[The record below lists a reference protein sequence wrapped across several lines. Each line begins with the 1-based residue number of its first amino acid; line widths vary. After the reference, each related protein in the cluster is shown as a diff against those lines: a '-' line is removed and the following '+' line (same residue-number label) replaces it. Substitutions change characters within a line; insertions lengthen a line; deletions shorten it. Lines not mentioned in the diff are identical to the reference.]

1 MPSIKYRIFLWE
13 SVLVSIIFRN
23 FADAFNTFIG
33 ALVCMA
39 DDIRKYQNAVDA
51 IKTAI
56 LQSQA
61 RAAKAVNQEQLALY
75 YGIGRY
81 VSANTR
87 KKNWGT
93 GAIEAISSQLR
104 KELPGLRGFSATSMR
119 NMRTFYEEWR
129 LLEANSSVTTD
140 EINAVPSN
148 SSVATDEF
156 TKINANS
163 AVTTADSA
171 DDAEIRQLQLANL
184 PNFPLR
190 EFLSISFT
198 HHVAILAKAKTYE
211 ERVFYMKYAD
221 MYKAT
226 VEDVE
231 KVIKQDLYH
240 HQDKMPNNFLATIPN
255 YKQAYRAIRMFKDE
269 YLLDFINVE
278 ELGMHDEDIDE
289 SVIESN
295 IVHNVKNFIMTFGR
309 GFTFSG
315 SQVHYDK
322 LGHDHWIDLLFFNRD
337 LNRTVV
343 FELKNGKF
351 KVAYLAQLSAY
362 LRILNDDDRRDHEEA
377 PIGII
382 LCKET
387 DKDYAGY
394 IMQDF
399 RQPMGVATYK
409 TADEMDPEL
418 LKALP
423 PKEELQRV
431 FAESSK
437 KAEK

>member
-1 MPSIKYRIFLWE
+1 MYK
-13 SVLVSIIFRN
+13 
-23 FADAFNTFIG
+23 
-33 ALVCMA
+33 
-39 DDIRKYQNAVDA
+39 NAVDI

-87 KKNWGT
+87 KKNWGK
-93 GAIEAISSQLR
+93 GAIETISNELQ
-104 KELPGLRGFSATSMR
+104 KELPGLRGFSAPSLRKMR
-119 NMRTFYEEWR
+119 IFYEEWMM
-129 LLEANSSVTTD
+129 LERNSFVTTNKLESSLD
-140 EINAVPSN
+140 KTFVATNEFTEINKTV
-148 SSVATDEF
+148 
-156 TKINANS
+156 NS
-163 AVTTADSA
+163 AVATAEIVDDS
-171 DDAEIRQLQLANL
+171 EIRQLQLANL
-184 PNFPLR
+184 PDFPLK

-198 HHVAILAKAKTYE
+198 HHITILAKAKTYE
-211 ERVFYMKYAD
+211 ERIFYMKYVD
-221 MYKAT
+221 TYKPT
-226 VEDVE
+226 VEDLE
-231 KVIKQDLYH
+231 KTIMQDLYH
-240 HQDKMPNNFLATIPN
+240 HQDKMPNNFLATIPD
-255 YKQAYRAIRMFKDE
+255 YKQAYRAIRMFKDD

-278 ELGMHDEDIDE
+278 ELGMHDEDVDE
-289 SVIESN
+289 RVIESN

-315 SQVHYDK
+315 SQVHFDK

-343 FELKNGKF
+343 FELKNGNF

-382 LCKET
+382 LCKNA
-387 DKDYAGY
+387 DKDYAGH

-399 RQPMGVATYK
+399 KQPMGVATYK

-423 PKEELQRV
+423 PKEELQKV
-431 FAESSK
+431 FMESSK
-437 KAEK
+437 KKN

>member
-1 MPSIKYRIFLWE
+1 MS
-13 SVLVSIIFRN
+13 
-23 FADAFNTFIG
+23 
-33 ALVCMA
+33 
-39 DDIRKYQNAVDA
+39 DIREYQSAVDI

-56 LQSQA
+56 LKSQA
-61 RAAKAVNQEQLALY
+61 RATKGVNQEQLALY

-81 VSANTR
+81 VSENTR
-87 KKNWGT
+87 KKYWGQ
-93 GAIEAISSQLR
+93 GAIEAISNQLR

-119 NMRTFYEEWR
+119 NMRTFYEEWKQ
-129 LLEANSSVTTD
+129 LE
-140 EINAVPSN
+140 SN
-148 SSVATDEF
+148 SSVATDEIQ
-156 TKINANS
+156 TIHTNSSVVTDEITASSDNS
-163 AVTTADSA
+163 AVTTSEFAKGKSFVPTS
-171 DDAEIRQLQLANL
+171 EIRQLQLANL
-184 PNFPLR
+184 PDFPLR
-190 EFLSISFT
+190 EFLGISFT
-198 HHVAILAKAKTYE
+198 HHITTLAKAKAYD
-211 ERVFYMKYAD
+211 ERVFYMRYAD
-221 MYKAT
+221 TYKST
-226 VEDVE
+226 VEDLE

-240 HQDKMPNNFLATIPN
+240 HQDKMPNKFLSTIPD
-255 YKQAYRAIRMFKDE
+255 YKKAYRAIRMFKDE
-269 YLLDFINVE
+269 YLLDYINVE

-309 GFTFSG
+309 GFAFCG

-343 FELKNGKF
+343 FELKNGNF

-382 LCKET
+382 LCKNAN
-387 DKDYAGY
+387 KNYAGY

-399 RQPMGVATYK
+399 LQPMGVATYK
-409 TADEMDPEL
+409 TADEIDPEL

-431 FAESSK
+431 FEESSNK
-437 KAEK
+437 ED

>member
-1 MPSIKYRIFLWE
+1 MSD
-13 SVLVSIIFRN
+13 IIN
-23 FADAFNTFIG
+23 Y
-33 ALVCMA
+33 
-39 DDIRKYQNAVDA
+39 KNAVDV

-75 YGIGRY
+75 FGIGRF

-87 KKNWGT
+87 KKNWGK

-104 KELPGLRGFSATSMR
+104 AELPGLRGFSATSMR
-119 NMRTFYEEWR
+119 NMRIFYEEWR
-129 LLEANSSVTTD
+129 LLESNSSVTTD
-140 EINAVPSN
+140 EIQQLSSK
-148 SSVATDEF
+148 SSVVTDEF
-156 TKINANS
+156 TEINNNS
-163 AVTTADSA
+163 AVATAKFEEDR
-171 DDAEIRQLQLANL
+171 EIRQLQLVNMSD
-184 PNFPLR
+184 FPLR

-198 HHVAILAKAKTYE
+198 HHIAILAKAKAYD

-221 MYKAT
+221 TYKPT
-226 VEDVE
+226 VEDLE
-231 KVIKQDLYH
+231 KAITQDLYH

-269 YLLDFINVE
+269 YLLNFINVE
-278 ELGMHDEDIDE
+278 ELGMHDEDVDE

-309 GFTFSG
+309 GFTFCG

-343 FELKNGKF
+343 FELKNGRF
-351 KVAYLAQLSAY
+351 KVGYLGQLSAY
-362 LRILNDDDRRDHEEA
+362 LRVLNDEDRRNHEEA

-382 LCKET
+382 LCRDA

-399 RQPMGVATYK
+399 CQPMGVATYK
-409 TADEMDPEL
+409 TADQMDPEL

-423 PKEELQRV
+423 PKEELQKV
-431 FAESSK
+431 FEESSK
-437 KAEK
+437 KEKTK

>member
-1 MPSIKYRIFLWE
+1 MNEIK
-13 SVLVSIIFRN
+13 
-23 FADAFNTFIG
+23 D
-33 ALVCMA
+33 
-39 DDIRKYQNAVDA
+39 YQNAVDI

-87 KKNWGT
+87 KKKWGT
-93 GAIEAISSQLR
+93 GAIETISSQLR

-129 LLEANSSVTTD
+129 QLESNSSVVTD
-140 EINAVPSN
+140 EIQMLSSK

-156 TKINANS
+156 TQINTKTSVA
-163 AVTTADSA
+163 TDDFKADS
-171 DDAEIRQLQLANL
+171 EIRQLQLANL

-198 HHVAILAKAKTYE
+198 HHVAILAKVKTYE
-211 ERVFYMKYAD
+211 ERIFYMKYAD

-231 KVIKQDLYH
+231 KVIGQDLYH
-240 HQDKMPNNFLATIPN
+240 HQDKMPNNFLATIPD

-315 SQVHYDK
+315 SQVHFDK

-343 FELKNGKF
+343 FELKNGGF

-382 LCKET
+382 LCKNA

-399 RQPMGVATYK
+399 RQPMGIATYK

-431 FAESSK
+431 FEESSK
-437 KAEK
+437 KEETL

>member
-1 MPSIKYRIFLWE
+1 MTEDIKI
-13 SVLVSIIFRN
+13 
-23 FADAFNTFIG
+23 
-33 ALVCMA
+33 
-39 DDIRKYQNAVDA
+39 YQDAVDI

-61 RAAKAVNQEQLALY
+61 RAAVAVNQEQLALY

-81 VSANTR
+81 ISANTR
-87 KKNWGT
+87 NKNWGT
-93 GAIEAISSQLR
+93 GAIETISRHLR
-104 KELPGLRGFSATSMR
+104 LELPGLRGFGVSSLK
-119 NMRTFYEEWR
+119 NMRLFYEAWQMIEPNSPIAIGE
-129 LLEANSSVTTD
+129 LEGRGSQKERGS
-140 EINAVPSN
+140 EEPI
-148 SSVATDEF
+148 
-156 TKINANS
+156 
-163 AVTTADSA
+163 DSQ
-171 DDAEIRQLQLANL
+171 DDVIRQLQLANL
-184 PNFPLR
+184 PDFPLT

-198 HHVAILAKAKTYE
+198 HHIRILENVKETD
-211 ERVFYMKYAD
+211 ERLFYIRYCHN
-221 MYKAT
+221 YKPT
-226 VEDVE
+226 TEDLPGII
-231 KVIKQDLYH
+231 KKQDLYH
-240 HQDKMPNNFLATIPN
+240 HQDKMANNFLATIPD
-255 YKQAYRAIRMFKDE
+255 YKKAYRAIRMFKDA

-289 SVIESN
+289 RVIESN
-295 IVHNVKNFIMTFGR
+295 IVHNVKNFIITFGS
-309 GFTFSG
+309 GFSFSG

-351 KVAYLAQLSAY
+351 KVGYLAQLSAY

-382 LCKET
+382 LCKDA

-418 LKALP
+418 LKVLP
-423 PKEELQRV
+423 PKEDLQRV
-431 FAESSK
+431 LEESSK
-437 KAEK
+437 K

>member
-1 MPSIKYRIFLWE
+1 MSD
-13 SVLVSIIFRN
+13 IIN
-23 FADAFNTFIG
+23 Y
-33 ALVCMA
+33 
-39 DDIRKYQNAVDA
+39 KNAVHV

-75 YGIGRY
+75 FGIGRY

-87 KKNWGT
+87 KKNWGK

-104 KELPGLRGFSATSMR
+104 AELPGLRGFSAPSLRKMR
-119 NMRTFYEEWR
+119 IFFEEWSMLER
-129 LLEANSSVTTD
+129 NSFVPTNKLEAIPDKTFVATNEFT
-140 EINAVPSN
+140 EINN
-148 SSVATDEF
+148 
-156 TKINANS
+156 NS
-163 AVTTADSA
+163 AVATAKFEEDR
-171 DDAEIRQLQLANL
+171 EIRQLQLVNMSD
-184 PNFPLR
+184 FPLR

-198 HHVAILAKAKTYE
+198 HHIAILAKAKAYD

-221 MYKAT
+221 TYKPT
-226 VEDVE
+226 VEDLE
-231 KVIKQDLYH
+231 KAITQDLYH
-240 HQDKMPNNFLATIPN
+240 HQDKMPNNFLATIPD

-269 YLLDFINVE
+269 YLLNFINVE
-278 ELGMHDEDIDE
+278 ELGMHDEDVDE

-309 GFTFSG
+309 GFTFCG

-343 FELKNGKF
+343 FELKNGRF
-351 KVAYLAQLSAY
+351 KVGYLGQLSAY
-362 LRILNDDDRRDHEEA
+362 LRVLNDEDRRNHEEA

-382 LCKET
+382 LCRDA

-399 RQPMGVATYK
+399 CQPMGVATYK
-409 TADEMDPEL
+409 TADQMDPEL

-423 PKEELQRV
+423 PKEELQKV
-431 FAESSK
+431 FEESIK
-437 KAEK
+437 KEETK

>member
-1 MPSIKYRIFLWE
+1 
-13 SVLVSIIFRN
+13 
-23 FADAFNTFIG
+23 
-33 ALVCMA
+33 MA
-39 DDIRKYQNAVDA
+39 DEIRKYQSAVDI

-81 VSANTR
+81 VSANSR

-93 GAIEAISSQLR
+93 GAIETISEQLR
-104 KELPGLRGFSATSMR
+104 KELPGLRGFSAR
-119 NMRTFYEEWR
+119 NIKNMRTFFEEWHMI
-129 LLEANSSVTTD
+129 EQY
-140 EINAVPSN
+140 
-148 SSVATDEF
+148 
-156 TKINANS
+156 NS
-163 AVTTADSA
+163 AVTTAEITKINTSDNSA
-171 DDAEIRQLQLANL
+171 VVTADFKDDAEIRQLQLANL

-198 HHVAILAKAKTYE
+198 HHIAILTKAKTYE

-221 MYKAT
+221 GFKPT
-226 VEDVE
+226 VEDLE

-240 HQDKMPNNFLATIPN
+240 HQDKMPNNFLATIPD
-255 YKQAYRAIRMFKDE
+255 YKKAYRAIRMFKDE

-278 ELGMHDEDIDE
+278 ELGMHDEDINE

-309 GFTFSG
+309 GFSFCG
-315 SQVHYDK
+315 CQVHFDK
-322 LGHDHWIDLLFFNRD
+322 FGHDHWIDLLFFNRD

-351 KVAYLAQLSAY
+351 KVGYLAQLSAY

-382 LCKET
+382 LCKEA

-399 RQPMGVATYK
+399 KQPMGVATYK

-431 FAESSK
+431 FVESSK
-437 KAEK
+437 KED

>member
-1 MPSIKYRIFLWE
+1 MSD
-13 SVLVSIIFRN
+13 IIN
-23 FADAFNTFIG
+23 Y
-33 ALVCMA
+33 
-39 DDIRKYQNAVDA
+39 KSAVDV

-75 YGIGRY
+75 FGIGRY
-81 VSANTR
+81 ISENTR
-87 KKNWGT
+87 NNGWGT
-93 GAIEAISSQLR
+93 GVLKQISESLR
-104 KELPGLRGFSATSMR
+104 LELPGLRGFSETNLK
-119 NMRTFYEEWR
+119 NMRMFYEAWKDIE
-129 LLEANSSVTTD
+129 
-140 EINAVPSN
+140 SN
-148 SSVATDEF
+148 SSVATDELGNLQSF
-156 TKINANS
+156 AIDNRSQNVDNEQNT
-163 AVTTADSA
+163 
-171 DDAEIRQLQLANL
+171 IRQLQLTNYTE
-184 PNFPLR
+184 FPLA

-198 HHVAILAKAKTYE
+198 HHIAIINNAKDFDERLFYIRFCHNFKPTTE
-211 ERVFYMKYAD
+211 ELPGIIK
-221 MYKAT
+221 
-226 VEDVE
+226 
-231 KVIKQDLYH
+231 KQDLYH
-240 HQDKMPNNFLATIPN
+240 HQDKMPNNFLTTIPD

-269 YLLDFINVE
+269 YLLNFINVE
-278 ELGMHDEDIDE
+278 ELGMHDEDVDE

-309 GFTFSG
+309 GFTFCG

-343 FELKNGKF
+343 FELKNGRF
-351 KVAYLAQLSAY
+351 KVGYLGQLSAY
-362 LRILNDDDRRDHEEA
+362 LRVLNDEDRRRHEEA

-382 LCKET
+382 LCRDA

-423 PKEELQRV
+423 PKEELQKV
-431 FAESSK
+431 FEESSK
-437 KAEK
+437 KEE

>member
-1 MPSIKYRIFLWE
+1 MNDIK
-13 SVLVSIIFRN
+13 
-23 FADAFNTFIG
+23 
-33 ALVCMA
+33 
-39 DDIRKYQNAVDA
+39 KYQSAVGI

-61 RAAKAVNQEQLALY
+61 RATKAVNQEQLALY

-87 KKNWGT
+87 KKNWGK
-93 GAIEAISSQLR
+93 GAIETISSQLR
-104 KELPGLRGFSATSMR
+104 AELPGLRGFSAR
-119 NMRTFYEEWR
+119 NIKNMRIFYEGWW
-129 LLEANSSVTTD
+129 LLER
-140 EINAVPSN
+140 P
-148 SSVATDEF
+148 
-156 TKINANS
+156 NS
-163 AVTTADSA
+163 AVTTAEFTEINNNSA
-171 DDAEIRQLQLANL
+171 VTTAEFAEDREIRQLQLANM
-184 PNFPLR
+184 PDFPLR

-198 HHVAILAKAKTYE
+198 HHIAILTKAKAYE
-211 ERVFYMKYAD
+211 ERIFYMKYAD
-221 MYKAT
+221 SYKPT
-226 VEDVE
+226 VEDLE
-231 KVIKQDLYH
+231 KAITQDLYH
-240 HQDKMPNNFLATIPN
+240 HQDKMPNNFLATIPD

-278 ELGMHDEDIDE
+278 ELGMHDEDVDE
-289 SVIESN
+289 QVIESN

-309 GFTFSG
+309 GFAFCG

-343 FELKNGKF
+343 FELKNGNF

-362 LRILNDDDRRDHEEA
+362 LRILNDDDRRHHEEA

-382 LCKET
+382 LCKNA

-431 FAESSK
+431 FEESSK
-437 KAEK
+437 KEEEE

>member
-1 MPSIKYRIFLWE
+1 MEQDVKTY
-13 SVLVSIIFRN
+13 
-23 FADAFNTFIG
+23 T
-33 ALVCMA
+33 
-39 DDIRKYQNAVDA
+39 KAVDI

-75 YGIGRY
+75 FGIGRY
-81 VSANTR
+81 ISENTR
-87 KKNWGT
+87 NKNWGT
-93 GAIEAISSQLR
+93 GAIDNISKQLR
-104 KELPGLRGFSATSMR
+104 QELPGLRGFGASSLK
-119 NMRTFYEEWR
+119 NMRLFYEAWYMIEP
-129 LLEANSSVTTD
+129 NSPIAIG
-140 EINAVPSN
+140 ELNKK
-148 SSVATDEF
+148 ATEYAKE
-156 TKINANS
+156 T
-163 AVTTADSA
+163 VEQADNQTNT
-171 DDAEIRQLQLANL
+171 IRQLQLANL
-184 PNFPLR
+184 PNFPLA

-198 HHVAILAKAKTYE
+198 HHVRILENAKDTD
-211 ERVFYMKYAD
+211 ERLFYIRFCHN
-221 MYKAT
+221 YKPT
-226 VEDVE
+226 TEDLPSII
-231 KVIKQDLYH
+231 KKQDLYH
-240 HQDKMPNNFLATIPN
+240 HQDKMPNNFLATIPD

-278 ELGMHDEDIDE
+278 ELGMHEEDVDER
-289 SVIESN
+289 VIESN
-295 IVHNVKNFIMTFGR
+295 IVHNIKNFIMTFGR

-315 SQVHYDK
+315 SQVHFDK

-343 FELKNGKF
+343 FELKNGNF

-382 LCKET
+382 LCKNA
-387 DKDYAGY
+387 DVDYAGY

-399 RQPMGVATYK
+399 KQPMGVATYK

-423 PKEELQRV
+423 PKEALQKV
-431 FAESSK
+431 FMESSRK
-437 KAEK
+437 EEPLANEAVL